1 MKPFAAL
8 NLRSRINQVASWA
21 GHITASF
28 SSGDFILRFN
38 NDGTVD
44 LPNGASSKWL
54 NYTPD
59 PDTAALYEIQWTGA
73 AGVLT
78 ETTALTQNVWYP
90 LNLGRSFTISGTQGL
105 SDKSSSFTIAI
116 RLASSGGAGTSAV
129 WQHTITGSG

>member
-1 MKPFAAL
+1 MKPFAAM
-8 NLRSRINQVASWA
+8 RFRKRIDQFLIWA
-21 GHITASF
+21 GFSTASF
-28 SSGDFILRFN
+28 SSGDFILQFN

-44 LPNGASSKWL
+44 LPNGSASKWL

-59 PDTAALYEIQWTGA
+59 LDTAALYEIRWTGA

-90 LNLGRSFTISGTQGL
+90 LNIGRSFTISGTQGL
-105 SDKSSSFTIAI
+105 SDESSSFTIAI
-116 RLASSGGAGTSAV
+116 RLASAGGNGTSAV